1 MDEDRTT
8 SYRIAYS
15 RRADEEIGVIAA
27 WSLSHFPP
35 EISNRYLDGL
45 RARIEELAINPE
57 LGPKYLYGT
66 RRLLYEQFW
75 IHYLVQRPEKQILIC
90 AAERIVN
97 LIAVFCIL
105 SWRIFWMT
113 MMNRIA
119 PTASPTLALT
129 TVEMRVLDLLIPD
142 NTASRRRKATLLLLI
157 SRRLPAWAVI
167 SHARKILRPATL
179 SCGAECPAS
188 PISN

>member
-1 MDEDRTT
+1 
-8 SYRIAYS
+8 
-15 RRADEEIGVIAA
+15 
-27 WSLSHFPP
+27 
-35 EISNRYLDGL
+35 LDGL